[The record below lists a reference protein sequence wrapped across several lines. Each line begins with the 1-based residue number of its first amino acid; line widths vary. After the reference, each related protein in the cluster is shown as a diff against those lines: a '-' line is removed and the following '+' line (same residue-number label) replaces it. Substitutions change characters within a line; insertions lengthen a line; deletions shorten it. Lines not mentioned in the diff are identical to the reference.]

1 MIFVNG
7 ETFIYKPPLESMTKC
22 DQVIEKIAQS
32 YPGRN
37 GIFYNNKRIQ
47 VYWCKDIEGNYVG

>member
-7 ETFIYKPPLESMTKC
+7 ETFIYKAPLNSMTKC
-22 DQVIEKIAQS
+22 DQVIENITQS
-32 YPGRN
+32 YPGRT
-37 GIFYNNKRIQ
+37 GIFFKGKRVK